1 MRKSFAEFSN
11 TQYISSTRLCGNIKW
26 YSPKLQY
33 GFVIDYHE
41 VEYYFNS
48 SDVLAV
54 ANAGAGVSVEF
65 SPRVNQKGPRA
76 TLITDTVN
84 NVANIP
90 ATSERSESRVKCSS
104 CGKLMVP
111 RLVLGPPLAAGRRW
125 TPVAKKSVC
134 PFCGSTHLEFAPSQ
148 EEIWKQRWQM
158 GFVIMILLIFVAFSI
173 G

>member
-1 MRKSFAEFSN
+1 
-11 TQYISSTRLCGNIKW
+11 
-26 YSPKLQY
+26 LQY
-33 GFVIDYHE
+33 GFVIDDHE

-65 SPRVNQKGPRA
+65 SPRANQKGPRA
-76 TLITDTVN
+76 TLIKEAGKKVT
-84 NVANIP
+84 NVP

-111 RLVLGPPLAAGRRW
+111 RLVLGPPLAAGRHW

-134 PFCGSTHLEFAPSQ
+134 PFCGSSHREFAPSQ
-148 EEIWKQRWQM
+148 QELWRQRWQM
-158 GFVIMILLIFVAFSI
+158 GFVILILLIFMAFSM